1 MPPQPLKHSSSR
13 VLEFDVFGELLSAYL
28 NSPLGKGRVAQLA
41 PVSDRE
47 WINRQQQLAE
57 EARKY
62 LAAGGRFDF
71 SALFD
76 AASLLAKSRIEG
88 AALEI
93 IELRDILLLVDKAAE
108 WREIALNPP
117 EAVKS
122 KWDEMRA
129 LALGIADFTA
139 LLRFFRNKISPD
151 GTLDDRASP
160 ELARIRREVEK
171 QKRLIQE
178 SLRGYLRR
186 LAEGGTVQEE
196 LVTIRGERFVIPVKT
211 EQRRRVNGVVH
222 GASSSGQTVFIE
234 PLETIEQNNDLVR
247 LLEEEQAEI
256 RRILMEMTERV
267 GAEAQAIAQA
277 VELMA
282 EVELQFA
289 KARFADD
296 YDCVRPELTQDFLEL
311 RGARHPLLERNFRP
325 RGGKVVPITVELDS
339 SHRQLIISGPNTGG
353 KTVALK
359 TIGLLA
365 LIAQCGIPVPAVSA
379 KLPVFDFVLADIGDY
394 QSIEQNLSTFS
405 AHVTNIDLISRTA
418 TSHSLVLLDELGSAT
433 DPEEGAAL
441 AVAVTEY
448 FHKRGALTVIST
460 HLTALKVYAA
470 NTAGVLNA
478 AVGFDEKTMQPT
490 YELRIGVPGASAG
503 INTAQRLGMNR
514 QIVQAAKSR
523 LSTQTQDVAHFL
535 DRLHAELKE
544 LEHERQST
552 RKRQEELE
560 RELKRLEAEGAQEQ
574 RQKTRE
580 FERKL
585 ESLLR
590 DFEYRVRESVNA
602 VQERAAA
609 QKLSKDAERRIARL
623 RREFKEQFDAGVVA
637 HKTGADAGDPNAR
650 PHEVKRILE
659 GDSVRLKSLGRVAV
673 IKRKLD
679 EDNFE
684 VEVGSMKMKIP
695 RHDVAEVIAHGGSS
709 PVASARAKGISVSL
723 QDDLNLPTEINVIG
737 HTVDSATREVEK
749 FVDRAFLAGMPRVR
763 IVHGSGMGILRK
775 AIRQFLQQHPHV
787 EKLIEPTQN
796 EGGAGATVVELRI

>member
-88 AALEI
+88 AALETT
-93 IELRDILLLVDKAAE
+93 ELRDILLLVDKAAE

-122 KWDEMRA
+122 KWDEMRQLA
-129 LALGIADFTA
+129 LAIADFTP

-171 QKRLIQE
+171 QKRLIQD

-211 EQRRRVNGVVH
+211 EQRRKVNGVVH

-247 LLEEEQAEI
+247 LLEEEQAEV
-256 RRILMEMTERV
+256 RRILMEMTARV

-277 VELMA
+277 VEVMA

-353 KTVALK
+353 KTVSLK

-365 LIAQCGIPVPAVSA
+365 LIAQCGIPVPAVNA
-379 KLPVFDFVLADIGDY
+379 RLPVFDFVLADIGDY

-441 AVAVTEY
+441 AVAIADHFRQT
-448 FHKRGALTVIST
+448 GCISVIST
-460 HLTALKVYAA
+460 HHTSLKVYAA
-470 NTAGVLNA
+470 NTAA
-478 AVGFDEKTMQPT
+478 
-490 YELRIGVPGASAG
+490 
-503 INTAQRLGMNR
+503 
-514 QIVQAAKSR
+514 
-523 LSTQTQDVAHFL
+523 
-535 DRLHAELKE
+535 
-544 LEHERQST
+544 
-552 RKRQEELE
+552 
-560 RELKRLEAEGAQEQ
+560 
-574 RQKTRE
+574 
-580 FERKL
+580 
-585 ESLLR
+585 
-590 DFEYRVRESVNA
+590 
-602 VQERAAA
+602 
-609 QKLSKDAERRIARL
+609 
-623 RREFKEQFDAGVVA
+623 
-637 HKTGADAGDPNAR
+637 
-650 PHEVKRILE
+650 
-659 GDSVRLKSLGRVAV
+659 
-673 IKRKLD
+673 
-679 EDNFE
+679 
-684 VEVGSMKMKIP
+684 
-695 RHDVAEVIAHGGSS
+695 
-709 PVASARAKGISVSL
+709 
-723 QDDLNLPTEINVIG
+723 
-737 HTVDSATREVEK
+737 
-749 FVDRAFLAGMPRVR
+749 
-763 IVHGSGMGILRK
+763 
-775 AIRQFLQQHPHV
+775 
-787 EKLIEPTQN
+787 
-796 EGGAGATVVELRI
+796 